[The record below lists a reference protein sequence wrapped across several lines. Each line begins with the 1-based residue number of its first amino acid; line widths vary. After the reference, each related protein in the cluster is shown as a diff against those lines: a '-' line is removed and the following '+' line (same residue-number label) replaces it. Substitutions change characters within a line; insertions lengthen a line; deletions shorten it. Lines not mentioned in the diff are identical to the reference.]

1 MLQSMESQRVGH
13 NLATEQQQ
21 FQMARLKCGR
31 DLTRNKYLGPLA
43 RLALRHRQK
52 LGTISVESEN
62 KVKVIREKKRERMA
76 KKKTNKP
83 VLQDDLIFH

>member
-1 MLQSMESQRVGH
+1 MGSQRVGH

-31 DLTRNKYLGPLA
+31 DLTRNKYLGPLG
-43 RLALRHRQK
+43 RLALRHGQK

-62 KVKVIREKKRERMA
+62 KVKVIREKKKGKDGG
-76 KKKTNKP
+76 KKN
-83 VLQDDLIFH
+83 QNSASR